1 MFEIIIKTKRLLIRN
16 LTKDDVSTNYLNW
29 LSDKDN
35 LKYIVSA
42 NETNTLEN
50 LKNYVEKINLEKN
63 IIFLGIFDRQTNLHI
78 GNVKFEPVD
87 IIKKYAVMGI
97 LIGNNEY
104 KGIGIAEEVLTNTF
118 QFLYQKLNI
127 NLFLLGV
134 NINNIPAIKAYNKM
148 GFRKSISNLL
158 KPKSTDAIIMEFKL
172 PNNC

>member
-16 LTKDDVSTNYLNW
+16 LTKDDVSTDYLNW
-29 LSDKDN
+29 LRNKDN
-35 LKYIVSA
+35 LKFIVSA

-50 LKNYVEKINLEKN
+50 LQNYVEKKSLKKD
-63 IIFLGIFDRQTNLHI
+63 IIFLGIFDLQTNLHI

-118 QFLYQKLNI
+118 QFLYQKFHI
-127 NLFLLGV
+127 NMFLLGV
-134 NINNIPAIKAYNKM
+134 NKNNIPAIKAYNKM
-148 GFRKSISNLL
+148 GFRKSNSHIL
-158 KPKSTDAIIMEFKL
+158 KPKSTDAIIMEFKI
-172 PNNC
+172 PNHC